1 MKRNANIY
9 VSIIS
14 GFLLCF
20 LLSLTFIISYYQD
33 SAKQEAIYDEL
44 VEVVEE
50 EKIKNDESDLL
61 KEYQDLYLQNDD
73 MVGWIKIDGTKI
85 NYPVMQTVDEPNFY
99 LRRGFD
105 KKYTIYGCPYMQ
117 ENCNVDKP
125 SDNLVI
131 YGHHMNDGTM
141 FANLMKYT
149 KKSFWEEHKTIVF
162 DTLEE
167 HKEYEVMAAFKTVV
181 YSDSPESFKYYYFVD
196 AENEEEFNAFVKKCK
211 ELSFYD
217 TGVEAEYGDKFI
229 TLSTCEYSKKNSRM
243 VVVAKRVK

>member
-9 VSIIS
+9 VSVIS

-20 LLSLTFIISYYQD
+20 ILSLTFIISYYQD

-50 EKIKNDESDLL
+50 EKNKNDESDLL

-73 MVGWIKIDGTKI
+73 MVGWLKIDDTKI

-181 YSDSPESFKYYYFVD
+181 YTDSPESFKYYHFVD
-196 AENEEEFNAFVKKCK
+196 AENEEEFNAFVEKCK

-229 TLSTCEYSKKNSRM
+229 TLSTCEYSKENSRM

>member
-20 LLSLTFIISYYQD
+20 ILSLTFIISYYQD

-85 NYPVMQTVDEPNFY
+85 NYPVMQTVDEPNYY

-149 KKSFWEEHKTIVF
+149 KKSFWEEHKTIIF

-181 YSDSPESFKYYYFVD
+181 YSDSPESFKYYHFVD
-196 AENEEEFNAFVKKCK
+196 AENEEEFNAFVEKCK

>member
-20 LLSLTFIISYYQD
+20 ILSLTFIISYYQD

-149 KKSFWEEHKTIVF
+149 KKSFWEEHKTIIF

-181 YSDSPESFKYYYFVD
+181 YSDSPESFKYYHFVD
-196 AENEEEFNAFVKKCK
+196 AENEEEFNAFVEKCK

>member
-20 LLSLTFIISYYQD
+20 ILSLTFIISYYQD

-85 NYPVMQTVDEPNFY
+85 NYPVMQTVDEPNYY

-181 YSDSPESFKYYYFVD
+181 YSDSPESFKYYHFVD

>member
-20 LLSLTFIISYYQD
+20 ILSLTFIISYYQD

-181 YSDSPESFKYYYFVD
+181 YSDSPESFKYYHFVD

-211 ELSFYD
+211 DLSFYD
-217 TGVEAEYGDKFI
+217 TGVEVEYGDKFI
-229 TLSTCEYSKKNSRM
+229 TLSTCEYSKENSRM

>member
-85 NYPVMQTVDEPNFY
+85 NYPVMQTVDESNFY

-181 YSDSPESFKYYYFVD
+181 YSDSPESFKYYHFVD
-196 AENEEEFNAFVKKCK
+196 AENEEEFNAFVEKCK

>member
-20 LLSLTFIISYYQD
+20 ILSLTFIISYYQD

-181 YSDSPESFKYYYFVD
+181 YSDSPESFKYYHFVD
-196 AENEEEFNAFVKKCK
+196 AENEEEFNAFVEKSK

>member
-20 LLSLTFIISYYQD
+20 ILSLTFIISYYQD

-181 YSDSPESFKYYYFVD
+181 YSDSPESFKYYHFVD
-196 AENEEEFNAFVKKCK
+196 AENEEEFNAFVEKCK

>member
-20 LLSLTFIISYYQD
+20 ILSLTFIISYYQD

-167 HKEYEVMAAFKTVV
+167 HKEYEVMAVFKTIV
-181 YSDSPESFKYYYFVD
+181 YSDSPESFKYYHFVD
-196 AENEEEFNAFVKKCK
+196 AENEEEFNAFVEKCK

>member
-20 LLSLTFIISYYQD
+20 ILSLTFIISYYQD
-33 SAKQEAIYDEL
+33 SAKQETIYDEL
-44 VEVVEE
+44 VKVVEE
-50 EKIKNDESDLL
+50 EKIGNDDSDLL

-73 MVGWIKIDGTKI
+73 MIGWIKIDGTKI

-181 YSDSPESFKYYYFVD
+181 YTDSPESFKYYHFVD
-196 AENEEEFNAFVKKCK
+196 AENEEEFNAFVEKCK

-229 TLSTCEYSKKNSRM
+229 TLSTCEYSKENSRM

>member
-20 LLSLTFIISYYQD
+20 ILSLTFIISYYQD

-50 EKIKNDESDLL
+50 EKIKNDESNLL

-181 YSDSPESFKYYYFVD
+181 YSDSPESFKYYHFVD
-196 AENEEEFNAFVKKCK
+196 AENEEEFNAFVEKCK

>member
-20 LLSLTFIISYYQD
+20 ILSLTFIISYYQD

-50 EKIKNDESDLL
+50 EKIKNDGSDLL

-141 FANLMKYT
+141 FANLMKYA

-181 YSDSPESFKYYYFVD
+181 YTDSPESFKYYHFID
-196 AENEEEFNAFVKKCK
+196 AENEEEFNAFVEKCK

>member
-20 LLSLTFIISYYQD
+20 ILSLTFIISYYQD

-149 KKSFWEEHKTIVF
+149 KQSFWEEHKTIVF

-167 HKEYEVMAAFKTVV
+167 HKEYEVLAAFKTVV
-181 YSDSPESFKYYYFVD
+181 YSDSPDSFKYYHFVD
-196 AENEEEFNAFVKKCK
+196 AENEEEFNAFVEKCK
-211 ELSFYD
+211 DLSFYD

-229 TLSTCEYSKKNSRM
+229 TLSTCEYSKENSRM

>member
-20 LLSLTFIISYYQD
+20 ILSLTFIISYYQD

-85 NYPVMQTVDEPNFY
+85 NYPVMQTVDEPNYY

-181 YSDSPESFKYYYFVD
+181 YSDSPESFKYYHFVD
-196 AENEEEFNAFVKKCK
+196 AENEEEFNAFVEKCK

>member
-20 LLSLTFIISYYQD
+20 ILSLTFIISYYQD

-50 EKIKNDESDLL
+50 EKIKNDASDLL

-73 MVGWIKIDGTKI
+73 MVGWIKIEGTKI
-85 NYPVMQTVDEPNFY
+85 NYPVMQTVNEPNFY

-181 YSDSPESFKYYYFVD
+181 YTDSPESFKYYHFVN
-196 AENEEEFNAFVKKCK
+196 AENEEEFNAFVEKCK

>member
-20 LLSLTFIISYYQD
+20 ILSLTFIISYYQD

-73 MVGWIKIDGTKI
+73 IVGWIKIDGTKI

-181 YSDSPESFKYYYFVD
+181 YSDSPESFKYYHFVD
-196 AENEEEFNAFVKKCK
+196 AENEEEFNAFVEKCK

>member
-181 YSDSPESFKYYYFVD
+181 YSDSPESFKYYHFVD
-196 AENEEEFNAFVKKCK
+196 AENEEEFNAFVEKSK

>member
-33 SAKQEAIYDEL
+33 SAKQEAIYDGL

-181 YSDSPESFKYYYFVD
+181 YSDSPESFKYYHFVD
-196 AENEEEFNAFVKKCK
+196 AENEEEFNAFVEKCK

-217 TGVEAEYGDKFI
+217 TGVEVEYGDKFI

>member
-20 LLSLTFIISYYQD
+20 ILSLTFIISYYQD

-181 YSDSPESFKYYYFVD
+181 YSDSPESFKYYHFVD

-217 TGVEAEYGDKFI
+217 TEVEAEYGDKFI